1 MISAPSTPVKGYIHL
16 LSPIKTA
23 ANSFKTNS
31 FKMQL
36 QTSPTECQRVVCY
49 DPQKRNN
56 FNQLENTNTPVEIHG
71 GNYSP
76 NKRNATQMDLTI
88 KKKVKTSIK
97 ATVLAFNIEPKF
109 SNRLVNVSDIASK
122 STYDVI
128 DLKIKVIFKNEEKQK
143 LILRG
148 STCFKTDS
156 MISDDIGTIRLE
168 LWENAIDQVQC
179 GKSYLL
185 ENLKVKIFD
194 DIKYVN
200 TSVDTKVSL
209 IEDVEITE
217 FSQSMFHENIIEGNI
232 IGVDVARSHCCLLCN
247 ANVENDTT
255 DDMTTCK
262 NCNNSFLSSMII
274 YI

>member
-1 MISAPSTPVKGYIHL
+1 
-16 LSPIKTA
+16 
-23 ANSFKTNS
+23 
-31 FKMQL
+31 MQL

-56 FNQLENTNTPVEIHG
+56 FKQFLEVTNTPVEIHG

-109 SNRLVNVSDIASK
+109 SNRSTK

-128 DLKIKVIFKNEEKQK
+128 DLKIKVISENEEKQK
-143 LILRG
+143 LIVRG
-148 STCFKTDS
+148 STCFKTDA
-156 MISDDIGTIRLE
+156 MICDDTGTIRLQ

-209 IEDVEITE
+209 IEDMEITE
-217 FSQSMFHENIIEGNI
+217 FSQSVFHENIIEGNI

-255 DDMTTCK
+255 DDMITCK

-274 YI
+274 YISQNLRVNK